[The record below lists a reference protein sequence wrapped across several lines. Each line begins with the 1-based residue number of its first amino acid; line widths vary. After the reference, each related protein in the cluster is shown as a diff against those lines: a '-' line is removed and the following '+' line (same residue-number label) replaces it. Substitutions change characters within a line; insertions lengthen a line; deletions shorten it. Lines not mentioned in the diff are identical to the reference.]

1 MANDFNLQ
9 EELLRCVQSG
19 IAKAVNDK
27 LGGYNSP
34 LDKILASTIEAQAN
48 DIKALLNASI
58 AAALA
63 SDGFREQIASSV
75 RKKLADLLVQRF
87 GGELEKQVNAMKS
100 DPSTRARITVA
111 IDEIIQSMAK
121 A

>member
-1 MANDFNLQ
+1 MSEFNLQ
-9 EELLRCVQSG
+9 DELLRCVQSG
-19 IAKAVNDK
+19 IAKAVNEK

-34 LDKILASTIEAQAN
+34 LDKILQATIEAQSGE
-48 DIKALLNASI
+48 IRALLNSSV

-87 GGELEKQVNAMKS
+87 GGEMERQVNALKS

-111 IDEIIQSMAK
+111 IDEIIQSVAK